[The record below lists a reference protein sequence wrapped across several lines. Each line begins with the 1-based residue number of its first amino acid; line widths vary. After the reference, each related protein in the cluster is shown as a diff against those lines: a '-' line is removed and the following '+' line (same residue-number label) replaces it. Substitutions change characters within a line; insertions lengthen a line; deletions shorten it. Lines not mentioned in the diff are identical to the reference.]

1 MFTSVASG
9 SPRPLLALF
18 GSRDPARP
26 GLLLSVDRTCGGH
39 HETDAFDPVRTWRNR
54 LFDPF
59 VGAGDD
65 RRREGED
72 EPLNGTRDQDTII
85 YGSAYL
91 GLSPGQSG

>member
-1 MFTSVASG
+1 MRSADRVWKC
-9 SPRPLLALF
+9 
-18 GSRDPARP
+18 
-26 GLLLSVDRTCGGH
+26 LLLGVDRTCGGH